1 MKFFAEKIKNKKG
14 FTLVEVLVALFILFT
29 VISATTALVNSALG
43 TIQNSKA
50 KFVASGLA
58 QEGMEIVRNIR
69 DSNWLKYDQGV
80 LWNQGLSD
88 GDWEADYLSEGLASY
103 FGTGRFLKM
112 DSNGFY
118 NYTNGT
124 ATKFN
129 RKINIQNL
137 SANQIRVIVVISWQ
151 EKNKDYSLTT
161 AEDLYNWYLP

>member
-1 MKFFAEKIKNKKG
+1 MFQIINLPKKNKG

-50 KFVASGLA
+50 KFIASGLA

-69 DSNWLKYDQGV
+69 DTNWLRYDQGV
-80 LWNQGLSD
+80 LWNQGLTD
-88 GDWEADYLSEGLASY
+88 GDWEADYLSEELTSY
-103 FGTGRFLKM
+103 FGTGRFLKI

-124 ATKFN
+124 VTKFN
-129 RKINIQNL
+129 RKITIQNL
-137 SANQIRVIVVISWQ
+137 SSDQIRVIVTMTWQ
-151 EKNKDYSLTT
+151 EKSKDYTLT
-161 AEDLYNWYLP
+161 AVEDLYNWYAP